1 VTIAVWRI
9 ATDTPD
15 YEADDLSG
23 AGAEATG
30 GRWNRAGRPVL
41 YASTTI
47 ALACL
52 ETLVHTNI
60 SQLPLNRF
68 LVRLEVPYDVWAA
81 RQEETRATLPV
92 GWSAVPEGKVSL
104 DRGDAWLVGGK
115 SALLLVPSVVV
126 PEEANVLLNP
136 KHGDAKRVTAAKIR
150 GWFYDGRIAIA
161 SGRKRSRR

>member
-1 VTIAVWRI
+1 MTIAVWRI

-68 LVRLEVPYDVWAA
+68 LVRLEVPDDVWAA
-81 RQEETRATLPV
+81 CQEETMATLPV
-92 GWSAVPEGKVSL
+92 GWSASTGGEGIARPRRRL
-104 DRGDAWLVGGK
+104 ACRRQVGAVVGAIGRRSGGSERITQSK
-115 SALLLVPSVVV
+115 TWPTQSA
-126 PEEANVLLNP
+126 
-136 KHGDAKRVTAAKIR
+136 
-150 GWFYDGRIAIA
+150 
-161 SGRKRSRR
+161 

>member
-1 VTIAVWRI
+1 M
-9 ATDTPD
+9 
-15 YEADDLSG
+15 
-23 AGAEATG
+23 
-30 GRWNRAGRPVL
+30 
-41 YASTTI
+41 
-47 ALACL
+47 
-52 ETLVHTNI
+52 
-60 SQLPLNRF
+60 NRF
-68 LVRLEVPYDVWAA
+68 LVRLEVPDDVWAA
-81 RQEETRATLPV
+81 RQEETMATLPV